1 MIQVLPAVFFLKTMS
16 KKRRKNGSS
25 NKPDVTTS
33 DTNTTLKVTPE
44 APGGHATARDTACD
58 TKTESETSGDTT
70 RAATIFTTTNDT
82 THHTSATGEITPT
95 RDSLPASACTDT
107 ASTNGT
113 SPARPDDTDPTDG
126 LIGRLLLGAYLV
138 GKEIDRR
145 NSGRVFEGT
154 DIRNE
159 SQVAIVI
166 LPAPESQ
173 NSEKH
178 PWKKHSKQGVSPVKN
193 NCADRKT
200 NQPQNKSRSQTGR
213 NEAAL
218 CQLEAKTG
226 IKIRA
231 YECEEQFCYCVIAL
245 ESLDE
250 FENPQPKAAVTP
262 MAAAAQTKGKMPTS
276 VAVSAILAA
285 SLFGWLAIGTGLKTA
300 QQAGKRPVNIA
311 SRDAPEEVGVPLTN
325 DSDLNPTNDFI
336 AFDPS
341 FADGFSTSG
350 KINMTSINRV
360 IAQSVIVSLNAR
372 DINTSSAVFHAQCVA
387 SAAKGVARS
396 LRTELVKS
404 STGDFIIPSGFLN
417 TKVQGK
423 APCYVGEAQSTNVFF
438 PNSLTSSI
446 PVSYPS
452 SLKSQSPGGKR
463 RNGDEYMAGYSKI
476 QVPIGDTTIDIA
488 GVPVFPLRSNEPLTL
503 DDIKASKDAD
513 PTDSDYLPPNSIL
526 VGRDTDRY
534 GDLVACSLFGSAD
547 KDYAACIP
555 RGYIRITN
563 GPQQRDDQ
571 GNAYQCPVSDSRN
584 DSFVGDWQSSLGLPW
599 EGELNS
605 NHEVFRSPPQNPY
618 YLRYGAPENEIDT
631 KTPGSPLALLDQ
643 IGKDNSAGE
652 EFFLR
657 RVAAR
662 MKQVDPNIT
671 ITEVKVALSQ
681 GMLKYAGETIYLYSP
696 GPGAKLQCDPGYPYM
711 SKTIPNDGLNSAV
724 EISCERVFN
733 LSVKDAN
740 QKSVFLAGA
749 QRAIFTPAT
758 GWRNLLGDITFEYET
773 KNGGTFSRP

>member
-1 MIQVLPAVFFLKTMS
+1 MIQILPALFFLKTMS
-16 KKRRKNGSS
+16 RKRRKNGSS

-33 DTNTTLKVTPE
+33 DTSTTLKVTPE
-44 APGGHATARDTACD
+44 APGDCGTTCDTACD
-58 TKTESETSGDTT
+58 TKKGSEDSGDTPL
-70 RAATIFTTTNDT
+70 AATIFTTTKGPA
-82 THHTSATGEITPT
+82 HHPSATGEITP
-95 RDSLPASACTDT
+95 RDSLPASACADT
-107 ASTNGT
+107 APTSGT
-113 SPARPDDTDPTDG
+113 SPKTPDDTDPTNG
-126 LIGRLLLGAYLV
+126 LIGKLLLGAYLV
-138 GKEIDRR
+138 RKEIDGRS
-145 NSGRVFEGT
+145 SGRVFEGT

-166 LPAPESQ
+166 LPTPDSP

-178 PWKKHSKQGVSPVKN
+178 PWTKHFKQGLSPVKN
-193 NCADRKT
+193 KCAGRKA
-200 NQPQNKSRSQTGR
+200 NQPQNKSRSHNGR

-218 CQLEAKTG
+218 CQLEAKIG

-231 YECEEQFCYCVIAL
+231 YECEENFCYCVIAL

-250 FENPQPKAAVTP
+250 FENPQPKTAGTP
-262 MAAAAQTKGKMPTS
+262 MPGDAQTKSKIPTS
-276 VAVSAILAA
+276 IAVSAILTI
-285 SLFGWLAIGTGLKTA
+285 SLFGWLGIGTGLKVA
-300 QQAGKRPVNIA
+300 QQAGERPVNVA
-311 SRDAPEEVGVPLTN
+311 SKDAPGELSVPLTN
-325 DSDLNPTNDFI
+325 DSDLNPTSDFI
-336 AFDPS
+336 AFDPL
-341 FADGFSTSG
+341 FVDGFSNTG
-350 KINMTSINRV
+350 RIDMAGINRV

-372 DINTSSAVFHAQCVA
+372 DINTNSAVFHAQCVA

-404 STGDFIIPSGFLN
+404 STGEFFVPLDRRH
-417 TKVQGK
+417 TRAQEK
-423 APCYVGEAQSTNVFF
+423 APCYVGAAQSTNVFF

-503 DDIKASKDAD
+503 DDIKASKSAD
-513 PTDSDYLPPNSIL
+513 PLSSDYLPANSIL
-526 VGRDTDRY
+526 VGNDTTKY
-534 GDLVACSLFGSAD
+534 GDLVACSVFGSAD

-563 GPQQRDDQ
+563 GPQQRDSVN
-571 GNAYQCPVSDSRN
+571 NAYQCPVNDSKD
-584 DSFVGDWQSSLGLPW
+584 DSFVGDWQSNTGLPW
-599 EGELNS
+599 VGESNS
-605 NHEVFRSPPQNPY
+605 NNPVFRSPPNNPY
-618 YLRYGAPENEIDT
+618 YLEYDVPGNDIGT
-631 KTPGSPLALLDQ
+631 KTSGPPLAFLDR

-652 EFFLR
+652 EFFLQ

-662 MKQVDPNIT
+662 MKQVDPGIT
-671 ITEVKVALSQ
+671 LADVKVALNQ
-681 GMLKYAGETIYLYSP
+681 GIVRYGGEPIYLYSP
-696 GPGAKLQCDPGYPYM
+696 GPGSKLQCDLGYPYM

-724 EISCERVFN
+724 EISVERAFN
-733 LSVKDAN
+733 LTVKDES
-740 QKSVFLAGA
+740 QKPVFLSGA

-773 KNGGTFSRP
+773 KTSGMFSRP